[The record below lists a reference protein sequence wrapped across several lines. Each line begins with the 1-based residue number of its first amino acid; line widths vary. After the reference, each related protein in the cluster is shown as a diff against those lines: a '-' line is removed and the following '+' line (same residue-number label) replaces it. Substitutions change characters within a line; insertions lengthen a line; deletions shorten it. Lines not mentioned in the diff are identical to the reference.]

1 MAEEELNGSGVSGDS
16 PTEGPEVAPPT
27 APAPPPPIDDE
38 AEGPS
43 GLGAIVGPTINAI
56 VAPAKCWQALDTKP
70 KLAIWIFVWVAVIS
84 TILGIWNLPI
94 TTQAVTSTTEYAL
107 RAQGRDMSPE
117 DLQRAVSIT
126 LVMVKV
132 MAYGGATVI
141 LFLMMLFL
149 ALLMWLGA
157 SVMGGSARFSR
168 SFGLAAAGAVIH
180 PLVYGLY
187 ASIIIHMNVPEIRR
201 PQDMALL
208 TPTVGPHLLFDAA
221 DTPAW
226 LYALLLRVDLFNLWW
241 VVLVAGGAQVLLR
254 LKKGAAI
261 TLSVGIWLLTT
272 VIAVLLAMLQGLNA
286 G

>member
-16 PTEGPEVAPPT
+16 PTEGT
-27 APAPPPPIDDE
+27 T
-38 AEGPS
+38 
-43 GLGAIVGPTINAI
+43 GLAAIVGPTINAI
-56 VAPAKCWQALDTKP
+56 VAPAKCWQALDAKP
-70 KLAIWIFVWVAVIS
+70 KLAIWIFVWVAVIY

-94 TTQAVTSTTEYAL
+94 TTQATTSTTEFAL

-117 DLQRAVSIT
+117 DMQQAISIT
-126 LVMVKV
+126 LIMVKV
-132 MAYGGATVI
+132 MAYGGATLFI
-141 LFLMMLFL
+141 LVMLLFL
-149 ALLMWLGA
+149 ALLMWMGA
-157 SVMGGSARFSR
+157 SMLGGSAKFSR

-208 TPTVGPHLLFDAA
+208 TPTVGPHLLVDAA
-221 DTPAW
+221 ETPAW
-226 LYALLLRVDLFNLWW
+226 LYALLLRFDLFNLWW

-254 LKKGAAI
+254 LKKGSAI
-261 TLSVGIWLLTT
+261 TLSVGIWMLTT
-272 VIAVLLAMLQGLNA
+272 VIAVLLAMLQGLSA